1 VAIGVVQSDLR
12 SLKPWFGVALMARL
26 LLALSMAAVTTCL
39 LAGCGVVSG
48 AASVAGTAVSVT
60 GSAVGTAADIVT
72 APIR

>member
-1 VAIGVVQSDLR
+1 MVQSNLR
-12 SLKPWFGVALMARL
+12 SLKPWFGAVLMTRL
-26 LLALSMAAVTTCL
+26 LLTLSMAVVAASL

-48 AASVAGTAVSVT
+48 AASVAGTAISVT

>member
-1 VAIGVVQSDLR
+1 MVQSDLR
-12 SLKPWFGVALMARL
+12 SLKPWFGAALMTRL
-26 LLALSMAAVTTCL
+26 LLALSMAVVATCL

-60 GSAVGTAADIVT
+60 GSAVSTAADIVT